1 MALCCY
7 QCAKRSVERTLFDVD
22 RELVTSRAQQ
32 MMVTCETATK
42 RRWNVFINPANQ
54 MAVNRG
60 SCHVMC
66 SVHKYYNS
74 HVGSRTVDDAF
85 TKAGHSELHGQ
96 LTL

>member
-1 MALCCY
+1 MALFCY

-32 MMVTCETATK
+32 MMVTCETAIYEDGTCSSTHL
-42 RRWNVFINPANQ
+42 FCDASNQ

-60 SCHVMC
+60 SCHVTC

-74 HVGSRTVDDAF
+74 HVGSCTPLLAHR
-85 TKAGHSELHGQ
+85 
-96 LTL
+96 